1 MVYGGPVIKEERT
14 ETIDLCARFAA
25 NTFNIPVWSFN
36 TKTKECYLKRS
47 NSERDQFDK
56 SHFVSGS
63 SDCGVYSSLDY
74 HLQGKGSHKK
84 RSFYGQA
91 QTENKCENVDPG
103 IKQCFQTKTSQ
114 ELRMLSRSLSV
125 Y

>member
-84 RSFYGQA
+84 RSFYGQ
-91 QTENKCENVDPG
+91 TEG
-103 IKQCFQTKTSQ
+103 STKKKLVKFGKKS
-114 ELRMLSRSLSV
+114 
-125 Y
+125 

>member
-74 HLQGKGSHKK
+74 RLQGKRSHKK

-91 QTENKCENVDPG
+91 QTENKCENVEPL
-103 IKQCFQTKTSQ
+103 K
-114 ELRMLSRSLSV
+114 V
-125 Y
+125 H